1 MTKRVSYMRQMQ
13 GDLAIARE
21 IGRTDMIAELLER
34 INKLKQYKQE
44 YHKKHYISKKKEVQ

>member
-1 MTKRVSYMRQMQ
+1 MRQMQ